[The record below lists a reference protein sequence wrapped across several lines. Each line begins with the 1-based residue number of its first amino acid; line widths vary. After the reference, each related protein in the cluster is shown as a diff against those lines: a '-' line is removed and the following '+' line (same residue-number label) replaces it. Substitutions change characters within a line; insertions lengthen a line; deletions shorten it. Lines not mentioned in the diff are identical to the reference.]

1 MAVSSFSYRTWLC
14 QLVDIWGEFS
24 PVHMSGEWPVAVVKT
39 GERAS
44 CAKSSESSGQFK
56 ISFAS
61 VSLTCDSRASEMRLT
76 GADELLD

>member
-1 MAVSSFSYRTWLC
+1 
-14 QLVDIWGEFS
+14 
-24 PVHMSGEWPVAVVKT
+24 MSGEWPVAVVKT